1 MSKWLADAAFFAI
14 FVLVLRSFEP
24 LQQCARNLGRIAE
37 ALEEL
42 ASRR

>member
-1 MSKWLADAAFFAI
+1 MSKWLADIAFFAI
-14 FVLVLRSFEP
+14 FVLVLRSIEP
-24 LQQCARNLGRIAE
+24 LRQCARSLGRIAE